1 MKLSWIGAFVVAL
14 LVAGLSGCAS
24 VFVRAWTWN
33 GPPSTEQKVK
43 ALAFDVVTM
52 PVQLPFWIA
61 VGVGAGLDK
70 LDRSIEDSSWQS
82 KRNGLHR
89 KFLKDSAKMQNV
101 APEFCS
107 KGLPLGLVYAD
118 GAIPLSEKFLV
129 AQVMQYFAYVRPM
142 GPIGG
147 DEELAALL
155 HRKEWTEEGLRAVA
169 PQLYLGRRHYPA
181 PDYVTLAYLSNPKTP
196 PDIVAAFAE
205 HPSFK
210 YRKADGYCRTMR
222 DEISTNII
230 AHMEKSLPKGRKTI
244 EEEPDA
250 PEHNFLVFL
259 RHWTSEYFEQ
269 DATWRVG
276 GGMWDLCAVGSPV
289 EPCNLTIGDTRANI
303 VELYGDKEFGGWDG
317 KSKYIGGIGAVVSIR
332 FLGGCPLI
340 LSETGV

>member
-33 GPPSTEQKVK
+33 GPPSTERKVK

-129 AQVMQYFAYVRPM
+129 AN
-142 GPIGG
+142 
-147 DEELAALL
+147 
-155 HRKEWTEEGLRAVA
+155 
-169 PQLYLGRRHYPA
+169 LYNQP
-181 PDYVTLAYLSNPKTP
+181 
-196 PDIVAAFAE
+196 
-205 HPSFK
+205 
-210 YRKADGYCRTMR
+210 
-222 DEISTNII
+222 
-230 AHMEKSLPKGRKTI
+230 
-244 EEEPDA
+244 
-250 PEHNFLVFL
+250 
-259 RHWTSEYFEQ
+259 
-269 DATWRVG
+269 
-276 GGMWDLCAVGSPV
+276 
-289 EPCNLTIGDTRANI
+289 
-303 VELYGDKEFGGWDG
+303 
-317 KSKYIGGIGAVVSIR
+317 
-332 FLGGCPLI
+332 
-340 LSETGV
+340 